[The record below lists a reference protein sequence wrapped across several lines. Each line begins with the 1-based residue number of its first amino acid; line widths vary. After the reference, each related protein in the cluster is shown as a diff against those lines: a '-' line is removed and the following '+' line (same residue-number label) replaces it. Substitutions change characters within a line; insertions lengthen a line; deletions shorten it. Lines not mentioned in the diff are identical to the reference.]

1 MRKILLALCLLFAI
15 ASKAQVERINVQN
28 ITKNPNGYIEIQS
41 IFKAK
46 IPTRLVELPDF
57 EINAQALYGIDS
69 IEVIGGEEYAVFN
82 LTISMTT
89 YRVVNGFT
97 TVNLTNLDDV
107 KYRLQHELDVLEA
120 NLESTIPLP
129 FGGIKDQI
137 YIDSLWI
144 NQ

>member
-1 MRKILLALCLLFAI
+1 MKALFIILLSFFCLDSFC
-15 ASKAQVERINVQN
+15 QVERINVQN

-46 IPTRLVELPDF
+46 IPSRLTELPDF
-57 EINAQALYGIDS
+57 EINAHALYGIDS
-69 IEVIGGEEYAVFN
+69 IDVISGEEYAVYN
-82 LTISMTT
+82 LTFSMTT

-107 KYRLQHELDVLEA
+107 KYRLEHELQILETKLNA
-120 NLESTIPLP
+120 LVPYP
-129 FGGIKDQI
+129 FGVIKDQI
-137 YIDSLWI
+137 YLDSLWI